1 MREQRTRDSRPDA
14 AAPWRRITAPRIP
27 ANGAKPRGHH
37 HVGNRLARLENER
50 ARLERELVICESR
63 QQAAASRLAKVNTEL
78 AALRPTLF
86 EAPRIYGGPPLHR
99 RRSPLLRDLRGATC
113 SSSGEE

>member
-1 MREQRTRDSRPDA
+1 MREQRTRDSRHDA
-14 AAPWRRITAPRIP
+14 AAPRRRITAPRIH

-50 ARLERELVICESR
+50 ARLELELVICECR
-63 QQAAASRLAKVNTEL
+63 QRAAASRLAKVNTEL

-86 EAPRIYGGPPLHR
+86 EAPRIYGEPPLHR
-99 RRSPLLRDLRGATC
+99 RRSPLLRERGATC
-113 SSSGEE
+113 SRSGEE

>member
-14 AAPWRRITAPRIP
+14 ATPRRRITAPRIP
-27 ANGAKPRGHH
+27 ANGAKPRGHHH

-50 ARLERELVICESR
+50 ARLERELVICETR

-86 EAPRIYGGPPLHR
+86 EAPRTYGGPPLHR
-99 RRSPLLRDLRGATC
+99 RRSSLLRDLRGATC
-113 SSSGEE
+113 SR

>member
-14 AAPWRRITAPRIP
+14 AAPRRRITAPRIP
-27 ANGAKPRGHH
+27 AYGAKPRGHH
-37 HVGNRLARLENER
+37 HVSNRLARLENER

-78 AALRPTLF
+78 TALRPTF
-86 EAPRIYGGPPLHR
+86 EAPHMYGGPPLHR
-99 RRSPLLRDLRGATC
+99 SRSPLLRDLRGATC
-113 SSSGEE
+113 SRSGGE